1 MTITIIVGQ
10 DACHG
15 LSQKCPNGH
24 NEKKT
29 KPEEEKEQENRIFNY
44 FIH

>member
-1 MTITIIVGQ
+1 M
-10 DACHG
+10 DCHKNA
-15 LSQKCPNGH
+15 LMVTMK
-24 NEKKT
+24 KKT